1 VESKTLE
8 QQLADLKAGLE
19 TFSKEE
25 IKAAYLKVEGEI
37 KAIGDKADKT
47 DVEKLQASVTLIKN
61 ALDKNQ
67 EYIDSDIA
75 NRKRRQADN
84 AEIKSFNDIL
94 AETIER
100 NKDQIRNYRPNGGE
114 LRFDMLPEAPKD
126 KEGKAMEVKAL
137 GNMSMAVNFPGGTG
151 VYQDVRGPLVQ
162 LPQERQWI
170 ADLLPQGTSQG
181 TQIVYPKE
189 GPLDGGA
196 AAWPDQTVNKPQM
209 SMNLTP
215 MTAPFVW
222 LAGWVII
229 QRDML
234 DDIPFM
240 TSYIQNRMLVSLKTA
255 ENDFVL
261 NGVGAVPGFQ
271 DVAVAYNGSFT
282 NKVDRIIDAAYGQ
295 IPAGTMEYY
304 YPTDVIVN
312 TRDVV
317 TLGLNKA
324 SGSGEYDLPLG
335 TVAFTN
341 GGLTIGSL
349 RVTGTT
355 SALLNTFYALDN
367 RSTMFIRRIQ
377 PELRMFE
384 DATLAKMN
392 QIMFRVEERA
402 ALIMFNNNAIV
413 KGVLGGS

>member
-1 VESKTLE
+1 VDKTLE

-25 IKAAYLKVEGEI
+25 IKAALAKVEGEI
-37 KAIGDKADKT
+37 KAVADKADKT
-47 DVEKLQASVTLIKN
+47 ELEKLNTSVTEIKT

-67 EYIDSDIA
+67 QWIDSQIA
-75 NRKRRQADN
+75 DGKRKPAGG
-84 AEIKSFNDIL
+84 EEKKSFNQIL

-100 NKDQIRNYRPNGGE
+100 NSDKIRNYRPNGGE
-114 LRFDMLPEAPKD
+114 LRFDLLPEAPKD
-126 KEGKAMEVKAL
+126 KEGKAVEVKAL
-137 GNMSMAVNFPGGTG
+137 GDMSMAVNFPGGVG
-151 VYQDVRGPLVQ
+151 VYQDVRGPLIQ

-196 AAWPDQTVNKPQM
+196 AAWTDQTTNKPQM

-215 MTAPFVW
+215 VTAPFVW
-222 LAGWVII
+222 LAGWVVV

-240 TSYIQNRMLVSLKTA
+240 TSYLQNRMLVSLKTA

-261 NGVGAVPGFQ
+261 NGVGAIPGFQ
-271 DVAVAYNGSFT
+271 DVAVTYNGSFT
-282 NKVDRIIDAAYGQ
+282 KSVDKIIDAAYGQ
-295 IPAGTMEYY
+295 IPAGTSEYY
-304 YPTDVIVN
+304 YGTNIILN

-317 TLGLNKA
+317 NIGLNKA
-324 SGSGEYDLPLG
+324 TGSGEYDLPDG
-335 TVAFTN
+335 SVAFVN
-341 GGLTIGSL
+341 GGLTIGNL
-349 RVTGTT
+349 TVTGTT
-355 SALLNTFYALDN
+355 SALYNTFYALDK

-384 DATLAKMN
+384 DATLAKKN

-402 ALIMFNNNAIV
+402 ALILFNNSAIV